1 METAAEPQPSPIQP
15 PERRSWL
22 RRLVPGRGTMRLRL
36 TLWYVAVLALS
47 TGVIA
52 VLFYIG
58 LQTALM
64 DQVDK
69 GIRETASTEAK
80 TSVGDFLQNGPEQAP
95 DEASSES
102 MIRVLGANGQV
113 LGGAGAFRLPAAD
126 GQPQAGLET
135 VAAPGD
141 GTSWRVYT
149 QAVKLPTGE
158 PGWLQAGRSL
168 AGTEAA
174 LARLRRQL
182 LLGLPLMLLLAG
194 VGGAFLAGR
203 ALSPIDHMATAAER
217 ITGSD
222 LSGRMGPQRSEE
234 LTRLAAAFDRMLERL
249 DRAFQR
255 ERRFVSDVSHE
266 LRTPLTALRGR
277 IEVTLTR
284 PRSRPEYE
292 DTLRGLEIE
301 VARLTRLSED
311 LLLLAR
317 FDRGVLTPRRERVD
331 LSELLATVADQVRP
345 LAGARRQA
353 LDEDIEP
360 GLFLQADP
368 DQLHR
373 LFFNLLDNAVKFTG
387 DGGRIGLT
395 ARRDGVAT
403 TVAVSDTGVG
413 IGPEHLGSI
422 FDRFY
427 RAEESR
433 ARSTGGHGLGLAIA
447 SEIARAHGG
456 TVSASS
462 RARGRLD
469 LHGRVR
475 RLRAFLDLSHVLLTS
490 SGHKPVRQTSIGGPP
505 LRATVGE
512 EARDGHLCERAS
524 TSVHHRHRR
533 RAHDAGPWPLR
544 GHRRRGQRRAGG
556 RGRPR
561 RDDPPQGRSGRGRP
575 RRGDQDERRPGRPRR
590 GRRPRRA
597 DDHE

>member
-1 METAAEPQPSPIQP
+1 METGAEPQPGPTQP
-15 PERRSWL
+15 PEQRSWL

-36 TLWYVAVLALS
+36 TLWYVAVFALS
-47 TGVIA
+47 MSVIA
-52 VLFYIG
+52 VLFYVG
-58 LQTALM
+58 LQSALM

-102 MIRVLGANGQV
+102 MIRVLGADGQV
-113 LGGAGAFRLPAAD
+113 LGGAGAFRLPGTD
-126 GQPQAGLET
+126 GPPRAGLES
-135 VAAPGD
+135 VAAPGERAP
-141 GTSWRVYT
+141 WRVYT

-182 LLGLPLMLLLAG
+182 LLGLPLMLLLAA

-222 LSGRMGPQRSEE
+222 LSGRMGTQRSEE

-249 DRAFQR
+249 DKAFQR

-317 FDRGVLTPRRERVD
+317 FDRGALPPRKEQVD
-331 LSELLATVADQVRP
+331 LSLLLASVADQVRP
-345 LAGARRQA
+345 LALQRSQVLVEA
-353 LDEDIEP
+353 IEP
-360 GLFLQADP
+360 GLSLRADA
-368 DQLHR
+368 DQLIR
-373 LFFNLLDNAVKFTG
+373 LFLNLLDNAVKFTD
-387 DGGRIGLT
+387 DGGQLGLT
-395 ARRDGVAT
+395 GRRDGAAIA
-403 TVAVSDTGVG
+403 VAVSDTGTG
-413 IGPEHLGSI
+413 IGPEHLDNI
-422 FDRFY
+422 YERFY
-427 RAEESR
+427 RADDSR
-433 ARSTGGHGLGLAIA
+433 ARATGGHGLGLAIA

-456 TVSASS
+456 TLSASS
-462 RARGRLD
+462 
-469 LHGRVR
+469 
-475 RLRAFLDLSHVLLTS
+475 
-490 SGHKPVRQTSIGGPP
+490 PP
-505 LRATVGE
+505 GE
-512 EARDGHLCERAS
+512 GS
-524 TSVHHRHRR
+524 TFIVTLP
-533 RAHDAGPWPLR
+533 D
-544 GHRRRGQRRAGG
+544 
-556 RGRPR
+556 
-561 RDDPPQGRSGRGRP
+561 
-575 RRGDQDERRPGRPRR
+575 
-590 GRRPRRA
+590 
-597 DDHE
+597 